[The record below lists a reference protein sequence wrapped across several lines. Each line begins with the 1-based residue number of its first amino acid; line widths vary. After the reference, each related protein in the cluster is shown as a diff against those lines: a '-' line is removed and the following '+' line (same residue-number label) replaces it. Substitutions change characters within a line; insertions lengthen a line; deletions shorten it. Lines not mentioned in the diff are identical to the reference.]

1 MESSNAGLCDYAFT
15 TTGSNSKTNCNLGI
29 PNNDEENPSLY
40 EVGEMVLALNDNKFW
55 TAKVVEINYE
65 SKTWKYFIHY
75 MGWKKSWD
83 EWLGEECL
91 KKLNDDNVHNF
102 ICKDNTKAV
111 QASASVIRGKKK
123 RRKGALDMGKDTV
136 PMENFVNLQ
145 LSSMLKK
152 QLLDDCEFISLM
164 GKLVKLPRSP
174 NVDAIL
180 RMYISYRSE
189 KHGEVSKALKE
200 FAMCL
205 CGFFN
210 KALPV
215 ILLYKSERDQYTDAI
230 KDGSA
235 PSAVYGAEHLL
246 RLYVKLPELLAGANI
261 EEETLM
267 VLQTN
272 FVSFLKFLKM
282 NQTSFFLS
290 AYHALEETETSTN
303 REDVH

>member
-75 MGWKKSWD
+75 MGWKKRFSGRRNILKFFHFDGLLCLLQTFISCHFLQSYSCNSWD

-246 RLYVKLPELLAGANI
+246 RLYGVNKTFN
-261 EEETLM
+261 
-267 VLQTN
+267 
-272 FVSFLKFLKM
+272 
-282 NQTSFFLS
+282 
-290 AYHALEETETSTN
+290 
-303 REDVH
+303 